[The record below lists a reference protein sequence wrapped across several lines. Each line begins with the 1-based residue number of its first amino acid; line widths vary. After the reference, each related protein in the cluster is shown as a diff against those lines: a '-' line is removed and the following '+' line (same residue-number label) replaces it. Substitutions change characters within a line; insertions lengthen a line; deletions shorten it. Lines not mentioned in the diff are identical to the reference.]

1 MNKRKPNRLTQF
13 DYSNNGVYFITICTK
28 DKQCILWKT
37 NSVGADII
45 RPNSRILSEFGE
57 IVYSAILDIEKHYN
71 YVSIE
76 KFVVMPN
83 HIHLLLMIDNGGRI
97 ISAPTKTVSTF
108 VGQLKRSVSKTIGK
122 SIWQK
127 SFYDHVIRDRDDFLV
142 KWKYID
148 ENPLKWHLDKYF

>member
-45 RPNSRILSEFGE
+45 RLKSRILSKYGE
-57 IVYSAILDIEKHYN
+57 IVNSAILDIEKHYN

-76 KFVVMPN
+76 EFVVMPN
-83 HIHLLLMIDNGGRI
+83 HIHLLLMIDNGERI
-97 ISAPTKTVSTF
+97 ISAPTKTVSTI
-108 VGQLKRSVSKTIGK
+108 VGQFKRSVSKTIGK

-148 ENPLKWHLDKYF
+148 ILMKIR